1 MGGRRVWLVGALMAA
16 VAGWSGVASAEEVV
30 HLIHT
35 ADVRG
40 TVGICG

>member
-1 MGGRRVWLVGALMAA
+1 MAA
-16 VAGWSGVASAEEVV
+16 ALVAALAGWSGAAPAEEVL

-35 ADVRG
+35 SEVRG